1 MFLLAV
7 MAMMTLA
14 VQADEEEFVVTS
26 GDFKVVMQ
34 PGKIGRVEVDF
45 TKAKV
50 GNLST
55 MEITDQSFIDYLE
68 ANDQKVF
75 KKWSEYQEEG
85 EETFMDRWND
95 AKKKVIK
102 LTKKDTPD
110 YIIKINA
117 TQLDPGNSGA
127 ATWSWNKRG
136 GGIIISGTLEVLDAA
151 GNSVCKMNI
160 NRYRGFSTRGL
171 DIKIPTFHRLGEA
184 TEKAPL
190 LLLHGGPGST
200 HNYFEV
206 LDCIAETGRQVI
218 SYDQIGCG
226 NSYLDGH
233 PELWTQKTWID
244 ELIAIREYLHLDNVH
259 LLGQSWGAMQA
270 IAYVIDHQPQG
281 IKSLILSSGHA
292 SSSLWASEQHRLIK
306 YLSAEDHQQKI
317 KKRSVVQKPLANG
330 MILPICGPTIITLN
344 SMSSVWMNT
353 RPSVS
358 NVPNVLA
365 LRLTSMAGGLT
376 NISRLVV

>member
-1 MFLLAV
+1 MKKMFLLAV

-55 MEITDQSFIDYLE
+55 MEITGQSFIDYLE

-102 LTKKDTPD
+102 LTKKGTPD

-117 TQLDPGNSGA
+117 NQLDPGNSGA
-127 ATWSWNKRG
+127 ATWSWNKRD
-136 GGIIISGTLEVLDAA
+136 GGIIISGTLEVLDAS

-160 NRYRGFSTRGL
+160 NRYRGVSSRNL
-171 DIKIPTFHRLGEA
+171 DIKIPTFHRR
-184 TEKAPL
+184 T
-190 LLLHGGPGST
+190 
-200 HNYFEV
+200 V
-206 LDCIAETGRQVI
+206 LF
-218 SYDQIGCG
+218 
-226 NSYLDGH
+226 H
-233 PELWTQKTWID
+233 
-244 ELIAIREYLHLDNVH
+244 
-259 LLGQSWGAMQA
+259 
-270 IAYVIDHQPQG
+270 
-281 IKSLILSSGHA
+281 KSLAKDL
-292 SSSLWASEQHRLIK
+292 LEFLFDNNK
-306 YLSAEDHQQKI
+306 
-317 KKRSVVQKPLANG
+317 
-330 MILPICGPTIITLN
+330 
-344 SMSSVWMNT
+344 
-353 RPSVS
+353 
-358 NVPNVLA
+358 
-365 LRLTSMAGGLT
+365 
-376 NISRLVV
+376 